1 MIGEFPLL
9 LPLTVGGSGV
19 AQDRIASTGEVD
31 DDALMS
37 PAAEIPTKSEEGEEE
52 EEEEDVESVLDERF
66 ISLFSIFLVS

>member
-52 EEEEDVESVLDERF
+52 EDVESVLDVRF